1 MSGNTRSSLVKAERK
16 GAEIRPLLKV
26 EALSLY
32 AGGPKQF
39 CLEVFNA
46 SSELFFFLM
55 KAMQRSAAE
64 NPLWELAL
72 RAGAQIKGGP
82 GLRDGWVLV
91 QFENQAHAEDLVQ
104 QLTSVWDDNNRYR
117 QFLEACQEDE
127 QF

>member
-1 MSGNTRSSLVKAERK
+1 MTSNTRSSRVKAERK
-16 GAEIRPLLKV
+16 GAELRPLLKV

-32 AGGPKQF
+32 VGGPKQF

-72 RAGAQIKGGP
+72 RAGAQIKGGQ
-82 GLRDGWVLV
+82 GLGDGWVLV